1 MRILVLGGTAF
12 IGPPTVRA
20 LLEGGHEVALFHRGK
35 TGGDPPD
42 GATEILGDRK
52 DLPDFSKAL
61 RDFHAD
67 AVLDMFPLSKEDAE
81 RVLELFRGHARR
93 VIAVSSMDV
102 YRAYGVLS
110 GSEPGPPEPLPLTE
124 ESPVRTVLFPYRGQ
138 SERLHDYEKILV
150 EKAYLGDQDLPGTV
164 LRLPMV
170 YGPGDY
176 QHRLFPYL
184 KRMDDGR
191 PAILLSESMS
201 GWRTTR
207 AWVEDVGRAIAL
219 AVQSDEA
226 RGRVFNVGEREALTE
241 VEWIRRIAK
250 AAGWKGELVIL
261 PNEDLP
267 AHLQDGMNTKQ
278 QLEADTTRIRDE
290 LGFEESVPS
299 GEAILRT
306 VRWERENPPK
316 GVDSSVFG
324 YEEEDETLRDLAQ
337 A

>member
-12 IGPPTVRA
+12 IGPPTVHA

-35 TGGDPPD
+35 TGSDPPD

-67 AVLDMFPLSKEDAE
+67 AVLDMFPLSQEDAD

-150 EKAYLGDQDLPGTV
+150 EKAYLGDPDLPGTV

-191 PAILLSESMS
+191 PAILLSESMA

-207 AWVEDVGRAIAL
+207 AYVEDVGRAIAL

-226 RGRVFNVGEREALTE
+226 RGRTFNVGECEALTE
-241 VEWIRRIAK
+241 TEWIRRIAK
-250 AAGWKGELVIL
+250 EAGWKGELVIL

-267 AHLQDGMNTKQ
+267 AQLRDTMNTEQ
-278 QLEADTTRIRDE
+278 QLQADTTRIREE

-324 YEEEDETLRDLAQ
+324 YEEEDETLRGLAQ